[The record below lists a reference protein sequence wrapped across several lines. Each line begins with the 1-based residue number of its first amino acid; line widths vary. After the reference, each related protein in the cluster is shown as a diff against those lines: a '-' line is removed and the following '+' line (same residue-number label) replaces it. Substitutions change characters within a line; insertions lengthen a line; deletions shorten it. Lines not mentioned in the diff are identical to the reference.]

1 MELGRAAQ
9 GLPAALV
16 GGALAGMMD
25 ERNSGMEITLQ
36 VAQEGEEWSDLG
48 GGVFVDA
55 MQANEGIEHEQFRLQ
70 LCDRGGQR
78 LSVVVVI
85 EPERGH
91 TDEVD
96 VEAFEVDAGHGGNS
110 LEAPA
115 HDEGRILGGEQ
126 QCGTTLSGWEAAQAG
141 AAGGH
146 GDGEIEGQE
155 GLAAFGFAADDS
167 DRLSAPQA
175 FDQPAR
181 RGGWSGGD
189 LRGAQGWQGFHGRV
203 PARRSL
209 RASGAN
215 SSK

>member
-96 VEAFEVDAGHGGNS
+96 VEVFEVDAGHGGNS

-126 QCGTTLSGWEAAQAG
+126 PSPESRPVR
-141 AAGGH
+141 
-146 GDGEIEGQE
+146 
-155 GLAAFGFAADDS
+155 FAP
-167 DRLSAPQA
+167 R
-175 FDQPAR
+175 
-181 RGGWSGGD
+181 
-189 LRGAQGWQGFHGRV
+189 
-203 PARRSL
+203 
-209 RASGAN
+209 N
-215 SSK
+215 